1 MLNAKWFLELTTD
14 HEGSLHHIVDI
25 LHSSTTE
32 FQTLEILR
40 LASYG
45 KCLVLD
51 GKIQSSEADEF
62 IYHESLVH
70 AALVSVASPSTV
82 LIAGGGEG
90 ATVREVLRHR
100 SVKEVVLVDLDPA
113 VVTACREYLP
123 EWHAGAFDDRRLNV
137 VFDDA
142 RKFIEYSDKKFD
154 LIVLDLPEPFEG
166 GPAPLLYTR
175 EFYDIIRGRLT
186 KNGAMVTQ
194 ATSTAVNNC
203 TSFLIIANTI
213 KEVFTVVRPYS
224 ANVPSFFSPWGFIF
238 ASQNSDPLTVL
249 SDELRNRISY
259 LKGLRFY
266 DAETHTA
273 MFVLPKF
280 LREALDKE
288 TRINTDK
295 NPLSFY

>member
-14 HEGSLHHIVDI
+14 YEGSLHQIVDI
-25 LHSSTTE
+25 LHSSRTE

-70 AALVSVASPSTV
+70 AALVSMASPSTI

-90 ATVREVLRHR
+90 ATIREVLKHPT
-100 SVKEVVLVDLDPA
+100 VEEVVLVDLDPA
-113 VVTACREYLP
+113 VVGTCRKYLP
-123 EWHAGAFDDRRLNV
+123 EWHAGAFDDHRLNV

-142 RKFIEYSDKKFD
+142 RQYIDCSDKKFD
-154 LIVLDLPEPFEG
+154 LIVLDLPEPFDG

-175 EFYDIIRGRLT
+175 EFYDIIRAHLT
-186 KNGAMVTQ
+186 EDGAMVTQ

-203 TSFLIIANTI
+203 SSFLIIANTI
-213 KEVFTVVRPYS
+213 KEVFSIVRPYS
-224 ANVPSFFSPWGFIF
+224 TNVPSFFSPWGFIF
-238 ASQNSDPLTVL
+238 ASQKSDPLAVQ
-249 SDELRNRISY
+249 SDELQKRVSH

-266 DAETHTA
+266 DTETHKA

-280 LREALDKE
+280 LREALDRD